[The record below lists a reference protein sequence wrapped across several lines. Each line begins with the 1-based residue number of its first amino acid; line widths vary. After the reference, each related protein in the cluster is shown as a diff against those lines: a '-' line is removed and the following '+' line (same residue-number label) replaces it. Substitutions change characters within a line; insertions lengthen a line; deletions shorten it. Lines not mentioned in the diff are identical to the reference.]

1 MSRRPIDRQLAA
13 WLRSDGSLSR
23 RLARA
28 FGGFQVQVLSQGTA
42 PATADELRVLR
53 GAGGRRRVQR
63 CHVRE
68 VILWGDGQ
76 PLVHARSVLPAVQS
90 RLTWRALRGLGSR
103 PLADLLFGAHAARCE
118 RLGHAPMQP
127 WRARRLAQR
136 LAGAIGSGWCPG
148 PLWSR
153 RSVFFRRGVPLM
165 VTEWFS
171 PAVRQRS
178 PGDPE

>member
-13 WLRSDGSLSR
+13 WLNSDGSLSR

-28 FGGFQVQVLSQGTA
+28 FGRFEVQVLSQGTV

-53 GAGGRRRVQR
+53 GAGRRRRVQR

-68 VILWGDGQ
+68 VILWADGQ
-76 PLVHARSVLPAVQS
+76 PLVHARSVLSAVQA

-118 RLGHAPMQP
+118 RLGHAPMRP
-127 WRARRLAQR
+127 WLARCLERRLADSV
-136 LAGAIGSGWCPG
+136 GSAWRAG

-153 RSVFFRRGVPLM
+153 RSVFFRRGVPLLL
-165 VTEWFS
+165 TEWFS

-178 PGDPE
+178 PGDSD

>member
-1 MSRRPIDRQLAA
+1 LSRRPIDRKLAA

-23 RLARA
+23 RLSGV
-28 FGGFQVQVLSQGTA
+28 FGRFEVQVLSQGTA
-42 PATADELRVLR
+42 AATADELRVLR
-53 GAGGRRRVQR
+53 GAGRRRRVQR

-68 VILWGDGQ
+68 VILWADGQ
-76 PLVHARSVLPAVQS
+76 PLVHARSVLSAVQA

-127 WRARRLAQR
+127 WQAHRLAQR
-136 LAGAIGSGWCPG
+136 LAGVIGRGWCAG

-153 RSVFFRRGVPLM
+153 RSVFFRRGVPLL

-178 PGDPE
+178 PGDSD

>member
-1 MSRRPIDRQLAA
+1 LSRRPIDRQLAA

-23 RLARA
+23 RLTRA

-42 PATADELRVLR
+42 VATANELRVLR

-76 PLVHARSVLPAVQS
+76 PLVHARSVLPAVSS

-127 WRARRLAQR
+127 WPARRLAQR
-136 LAGAIGSGWCPG
+136 LAGASEGGWPAG

-153 RSVFFRRGVPLM
+153 RSVFFRRGVPLLL
-165 VTEWFS
+165 TEWFS

-178 PGDPE
+178 PSDSE